1 MRRNEKGDH
10 SGGGHTASSVT
21 CQRRDY
27 QVNAGARPGLL
38 GERNIDH
45 AYKCEKKKCTIQ
57 VTVDGICA
65 VSAAMFSLK
74 PFLYAL
80 PFHVILNVF
89 VDVLWVV
96 VQVFVNCV
104 GVQI

>member
-1 MRRNEKGDH
+1 MRRKEKEDQ
-10 SGGGHTASSVT
+10 SGGGHTEKGLSGEGS
-21 CQRRDY
+21 
-27 QVNAGARPGLL
+27 GARPGLL

-45 AYKCEKKKCTIQ
+45 PYKCEKKKCTIQ

-89 VDVLWVV
+89 VDVLRVV
-96 VQVFVNCV
+96 VQVFVNCI